1 MRSQV
6 LIVAEPGRY
15 PRIEAGGAIAVR
27 HTASDTLHLVSAAAT
42 PVGGDHTR
50 IRVVIA
56 PGALLRI
63 RSVAAAVTLPG
74 RDSRDSHTSFD
85 LEVAGEL
92 DLDPEPTIV
101 AADARHFSDIRV
113 RLADG
118 ARITV
123 RERVQIGRT
132 GERDGFFCGAL
143 TADLGD
149 GPLLRH
155 RVELGAGSIAD
166 DLIGSPRAL
175 VSEFCYPDA
184 TRPLLGVPLA
194 LARGGMLSTWQGNRL
209 PAQPPDPSL
218 R

>member
-6 LIVAEPGRY
+6 LIVAAPGRY
-15 PRIEAGGAIAVR
+15 PRIEASGAIAVR

-42 PVGGDHTR
+42 PLGGDHTR
-50 IRVVIA
+50 IRVVVE

-74 RDSRDSHTSFD
+74 RHSRDSHTRFD
-85 LEVAGEL
+85 LEVAGDL
-92 DLDPEPTIV
+92 NLDPEPTIV
-101 AADARHFSDIRV
+101 AADSRHFSDIRV

-118 ARITV
+118 ARIAL

-132 GERDGFFCGAL
+132 GERDGFFSGSL
-143 TADLGD
+143 TADLDD

-166 DLIGSPRAL
+166 DALGSPRAL
-175 VSEFCYPDA
+175 ISEFGYPDVA
-184 TRPLLGVPLA
+184 EAPLGMALTLAHGGV
-194 LARGGMLSTWQGNRL
+194 LSTWQGDRL
-209 PAQPPDPSL
+209 PAQPSNPPL